1 MRVPSWIKTTYSPQ
15 DNELMKQLRS
25 LRLHTICEEARCPN
39 IGECFGSGTATFLIL
54 GRICTRNCRFCAIEK
69 GKPLPPDEEEPR
81 RIREIVK
88 KLGLK
93 YVVITS
99 PSRDDLD
106 DGGAGQFAATIK
118 TLEEVTD
125 VEVLIPDFGGS
136 KNSLR
141 QVIIESPA
149 VLNHNV
155 ETISRLYPKIRP
167 KADYKRSLRLLQN
180 AKEMEAVTKS
190 GFMVGLG
197 EGMDEIIGVMRDLR
211 DAGVDIITVGQYIR
225 PPGGKVKVEK
235 YLTPEDFDDIKTIAR
250 EMGFRGVASAPLVRS
265 SYKARQLA
273 KSVRKISA

>member
-1 MRVPSWIKTTYSPQ
+1 MKVPSWIRTTYSPQ

-125 VEVLIPDFGGS
+125 VEVLVPDFSGS

-149 VLNHNV
+149 V
-155 ETISRLYPKIRP
+155 
-167 KADYKRSLRLLQN
+167 
-180 AKEMEAVTKS
+180 
-190 GFMVGLG
+190 
-197 EGMDEIIGVMRDLR
+197 
-211 DAGVDIITVGQYIR
+211 
-225 PPGGKVKVEK
+225 
-235 YLTPEDFDDIKTIAR
+235 
-250 EMGFRGVASAPLVRS
+250 
-265 SYKARQLA
+265 
-273 KSVRKISA
+273 

>member
-1 MRVPSWIKTTYSPQ
+1 MKVPSWIRTTYSPQ

-69 GKPLPPDEEEPR
+69 GKPLPPDEEEPG
-81 RIREIVK
+81 RIRGIVK
-88 KLGLK
+88 KLGFK

-99 PSRDDLD
+99 PSRDDLN

-118 TLEEVTD
+118 TLEEVAD

-141 QVIIESPA
+141 RVIIESPA

-167 KADYKRSLRLLQN
+167 MADYKRSLMLLQN
-180 AKEMEAVTKS
+180 AKEMEAITKS

-273 KSVRKISA
+273 KSIQKISA

>member
-1 MRVPSWIKTTYSPQ
+1 
-15 DNELMKQLRS
+15 
-25 LRLHTICEEARCPN
+25 
-39 IGECFGSGTATFLIL
+39 
-54 GRICTRNCRFCAIEK
+54 
-69 GKPLPPDEEEPR
+69 
-81 RIREIVK
+81 
-88 KLGLK
+88 
-93 YVVITS
+93 
-99 PSRDDLD
+99 
-106 DGGAGQFAATIK
+106 
-118 TLEEVTD
+118 
-125 VEVLIPDFGGS
+125 
-136 KNSLR
+136 
-141 QVIIESPA
+141 VIIESPA